1 MNSKVNTINNFEL
14 NVKLSVC
21 CISFNQKEFI
31 IKSLDGIL
39 AQKTDFRFEI
49 IIHDDASTD
58 GTKEIIESFQEKYPD
73 IIFPYYQKENQY
85 SKGVRGFM
93 AKYNYPRCRGKYI
106 ALCEGDDYWTD
117 PYKLQKQVDF
127 LEANSEY
134 SLVFHKTK
142 AIQKGQLVEDNV
154 IENRFDKVL
163 DKSNIL
169 TTDLLRIGN
178 FIHTCSVVFRRD
190 KLLIPKEMNF
200 SPVGDYIL
208 FISLSQQGKIK
219 RLEEEM
225 AVYRKGSG
233 SYSSLSPIDMQRKII
248 QYHLCILSMLTN
260 EEERIVFLDKTLN
273 EIKNF
278 EKQIISVDNLALK
291 KTMLD
296 IIKTIIKKATRIFKL
311 N

>member
-1 MNSKVNTINNFEL
+1 MKNRNL
-14 NVKLSVC
+14 NDNIL
-21 CISFNQKEFI
+21 ISISCLTYNHSRFLTKCLEGFI
-31 IKSLDGIL
+31 SQITSFK
-39 AQKTDFRFEI
+39 FEI

-58 GTKEIIESFQEKYPD
+58 GTKEIIEQYQSKFPD
-73 IIFPYYQKENQY
+73 VIFPQYQIENQY
-85 SKGVRGFM
+85 SKGVRVFM
-93 AKYNYPRCRGKYI
+93 PKYNFPRCRGKYI

-142 AIQKGQLVEDNV
+142 AHQKGQLVEDNV